1 MTEPELILT
10 GLAVLAA
17 GGRYLHLK
25 IRPYKACPVCK
36 GRGHC
41 IRCGYTGKVLR
52 FGARW
57 VHPELRR
64 K

>member
-1 MTEPELILT
+1 MNWLPVI
-10 GLAVLAA
+10 LAVLVLLA
-17 GGRYLHLK
+17 GRVAFMWF
-25 IRPYKACPVCK
+25 RPYKACPGCA

-41 IRCGYTGKVLR
+41 IRCGYKGKVLR